1 MMDRWRTAQT
11 PAARWG
17 SGVPSR
23 GSAFRRVWISI
34 SRRRTW
40 HGASGSLVATS
51 VASSGVGRTPPWRL
65 IDAITDALGLEIEIL
80 AKPPIL
86 LGERGPRD
94 SVHARCSAYVD
105 RRLASLGLISAREV
119 EVADGR
125 IRGWIDLLAFD
136 PRSHTLYI
144 IEIKTRLDDLGGLE
158 RQLGVYER
166 MAPSVARSI
175 GWTPHRVSTWL
186 LVLATDEVERVL
198 RDSRP
203 YFARVFT
210 RRAPAMLDELRD
222 GRSMSM
228 EGRDRGMALID
239 PRSRGRVWLIRSR
252 VDGRRAA
259 APYRDYSDAARGHA

>member
-1 MMDRWRTAQT
+1 MAHGTDSRRSLGIRSSFARLCLQT
-11 PAARWG
+11 RLDLDIPQADLA
-17 SGVPSR
+17 
-23 GSAFRRVWISI
+23 RRVGI
-34 SRRRTW
+34 SRSYLGRIER
-40 HGASGSLVATS
+40 GRANPSLA
-51 VASSGVGRTPPWRL
+51 L
-65 IDAITDALGLEIEIL
+65 IDAITNALGLEIEIL
-80 AKPPIL
+80 AKAPIL
-86 LGERGPRD
+86 LGKRGPRD

-203 YFARVFT
+203 YCARVFT

-228 EGRDRGMALID
+228 EGRARGMALID

-252 VDGRRAA
+252 VDGRRSA